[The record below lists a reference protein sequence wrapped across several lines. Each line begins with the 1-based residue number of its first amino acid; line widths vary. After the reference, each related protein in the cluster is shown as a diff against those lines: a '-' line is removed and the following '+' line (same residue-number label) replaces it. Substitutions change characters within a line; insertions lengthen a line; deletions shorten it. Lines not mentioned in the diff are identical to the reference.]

1 MIRGAFRGGR
11 VPAILALAAVWPIS
25 AALAQGFGGTV
36 SDHLV
41 RGDSLL
47 AQGKGAEAAIQFQE
61 ARTLCP
67 IPAEIVSALQGEAR
81 AKLLMNEPLQAVG
94 LLEEAVTRF
103 PDDPRA
109 SNLLYQ
115 AGLAAQHARDFDRTI
130 DLFRKALGKSPTPD
144 ILPPLK
150 FQLAHAL
157 RLRGR
162 QGEVIEVLKDF
173 EKDFPD
179 HALLPNALYELAIAT
194 HDLGSGNRN
203 RAKLEEAAA
212 IYKKLIDRFPGRP
225 AATEAHFEMGLVL
238 AELGRGPES
247 TEYFTKYVSLSPGS
261 PLAAVAL
268 ERAAD
273 QMLVRSPKQSA
284 QLYALALVKAQAN
297 RSPAETGYALSR
309 WLPAK
314 QRLAEALSKVWVVA
328 IVALVALGLVFLLGR
343 SVVKRVRRVRKA
355 PDPVGA

>member
-1 MIRGAFRGGR
+1 MIRGVLRGAR
-11 VPAILALAAVWPIS
+11 VPAILALAAVWTAP

-47 AQGKGAEAAIQFQE
+47 AQGKGPEAAVQFQE

-67 IPAEIVSALQGEAR
+67 TPAEIVSSLQGEAR
-81 AKLLMNEPLQAVG
+81 AKVLTGEPLQAVG

-115 AGLAAQHARDFDRTI
+115 AGLAAQRARDYDRTI
-130 DLFRKALGKSPTPD
+130 DLFRKALLKSPTPD
-144 ILPPLK
+144 ILPSLK

-157 RLRGR
+157 RLRAR

-194 HDLGSGNRN
+194 HDLGTGNHD
-203 RAKLEEAAA
+203 RAKLDEAAA
-212 IYKKLIDRFPGRP
+212 IYKKLIDRFAGRP
-225 AATEAHFEMGLVL
+225 AATESQFEMGLVL
-238 AELGRGPES
+238 AELGRGREAA
-247 TEYFTKYVSLSPGS
+247 EYFTKYVSTNPGS

-273 QMLVRSPKQSA
+273 QMLIRSPKRSA
-284 QLYALALVKAQAN
+284 QLYALALVKAKAN
-297 RSPAETGYALSR
+297 RPPTETGYELSR

-314 QRLAEALSKVWVVA
+314 QRLAESLSTVWVVA
-328 IVALVALGLVFLLGR
+328 IVAIVALGLVYLLGR
-343 SVVKRVRRVRKA
+343 FILKRVRRVRKA
-355 PDPVGA
+355 PAPIGA